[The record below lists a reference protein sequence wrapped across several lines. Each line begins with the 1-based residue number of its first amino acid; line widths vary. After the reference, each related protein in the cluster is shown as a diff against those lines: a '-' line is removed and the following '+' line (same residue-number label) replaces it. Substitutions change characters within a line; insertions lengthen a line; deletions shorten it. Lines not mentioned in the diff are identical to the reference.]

1 MATFFVF
8 LCLHPIRTASIMP
21 FTDVF
26 QLAASTSFAWVGFTM
41 KHFAQAVDKIADG
54 AQEDDGDD
62 EILHGHQPM
71 IL

>member
-1 MATFFVF
+1 
-8 LCLHPIRTASIMP
+8 MP

-41 KHFAQAVDKIADG
+41 KHFAQAVGKIADG

-62 EILHGHQPM
+62 EILHHHQPM